1 MRTLIVTSEAGF
13 DHRIPPAHAE
23 QPQRLRA
30 VMDAL
35 AEPPLDRLPRVEA
48 RVASRAELARV
59 HTEAHIDRVEAAEPR
74 GDSLTGL
81 DWDTYMSKG
90 SLEAAL
96 RAAGS
101 GLTAVDAVLADEAEA
116 VFCAVRPPGHHAER
130 DRPMGFCLFNNVA
143 VAAMYALDHHGLER
157 VAIVDIDVHHGNGG
171 QELAEREPRLLF
183 ASIHQ
188 APLYPGTG
196 RAEETGLNGN
206 VVNVPV
212 PDATASD
219 AWRAAIERDIMPALE
234 KFDPQLLFI
243 SAGFDAHAADPL
255 SGLLLDERDY
265 DWAARKFA
273 NFRGKSGRARLV
285 CLLEGG
291 YDLGALG
298 RSAAVFTQALTE
310 A

>member
-1 MRTLIVTSEAGF
+1 MRTLIVTSDTGF

-30 VMDAL
+30 VLDAL
-35 AEPPLDRLPRVEA
+35 AEPPLDRLERREA
-48 RVASRAELARV
+48 RTASREDLLRV
-59 HTEAHIDRVEAAEPR
+59 HTADHIDRVAACEP
-74 GDSLTGL
+74 DDDALSGL
-81 DWDTYMSKG
+81 DWDTYMTKG
-90 SLEAAL
+90 SWKAAL
-96 RAAGS
+96 HAAGA
-101 GLTAVDAVLADEAEA
+101 GLTAVDAVLDGEAEA

-130 DRPMGFCLFNNVA
+130 ERPMGFCLFNNIA
-143 VAAMYALDHHGLER
+143 VAAMYALDGRRLER
-157 VAIVDIDVHHGNGG
+157 VAIVDIDVHHGNGS
-171 QELAEREPRLLF
+171 QELAEREPRLFF

-212 PDATASD
+212 PAGTRGRE
-219 AWRAAIERDIMPALE
+219 WRTAIEREMLPALE
-234 KFDPQLLFI
+234 AFDPQLILV

-255 SGLLLDERDY
+255 AGLMLDERDY
-265 DWAARKFA
+265 DWAARKLA
-273 NFRGKSGRARLV
+273 TVRGKSKDRRLV
-285 CLLEGG
+285 CMLEGG